1 MPDDRA
7 LGTGSQL
14 PLKSPFNSYASGL
27 RGSGSL
33 GDPGLGRVV
42 GPRAGWC
49 ELMRTSGLP
58 MNWRF
63 VVKMRGLPELILD
76 LGSAIPMLARNRLLG
91 NYSREVGQCLRML
104 FFHLAV

>member
-1 MPDDRA
+1 
-7 LGTGSQL
+7 
-14 PLKSPFNSYASGL
+14 
-27 RGSGSL
+27 
-33 GDPGLGRVV
+33 
-42 GPRAGWC
+42 
-49 ELMRTSGLP
+49 